1 MVQRFPIT
9 TLVPP
14 TVTPDRRLERVQH
27 RFRQAERMAGIGTWR
42 LTIEDNIC
50 EWSDHVFAIHGLE
63 VGPHPGLD
71 IALGFYP
78 PESRATVSDAVARTI
93 STGEPFLCETDLIT
107 ARGDR
112 RRVRAMG
119 EIELLDG
126 VPVAVIGVFQ
136 DISDHY
142 AIQQGLRLAAATDD
156 LTGLANRG
164 AFERHLSESITASR
178 LSGAALG
185 LLLIDL
191 DGFKAVNDAFGHPT
205 GDTVLRDVAGEL
217 RRHCRTDCFAA
228 RIGGDEFAMIV
239 GGVTASTQLDALV
252 AALLVSLRRPIR
264 RDGRKL
270 EVSASIGIA
279 WWTDDSDGSSDLIA
293 RADAALYDAKR
304 QDRGSARIFGN
315 RFIST
320 GVAKRVPLKAVG

>member
-1 MVQRFPIT
+1 MVDSAPISS
-9 TLVPP
+9 LVSP
-14 TVTPDRRLERVQH
+14 VDQDRRLERVQH

-42 LTIEDNIC
+42 LTLDDDRC
-50 EWSDHVFAIHGLE
+50 EWSDQVFAIHGLE

-71 IALGFYP
+71 AALAFYP
-78 PESRATVSDAVARTI
+78 PESRAMVADSVARTI
-93 STGEPFLCETDLIT
+93 STGEPFAYETDLIT

-112 RRVRAMG
+112 RRVRSMG

-142 AIQQGLRLAAATDD
+142 AIEQGLRHAAATDD

-164 AFERHLSESITASR
+164 AFERHLADSV
-178 LSGAALG
+178 AAGRANATPVG

-205 GDTVLRDVAGEL
+205 GDAVLRDVAGEL
-217 RRHCRTDCFAA
+217 RRNCHADCFSA
-228 RIGGDEFAMIV
+228 RIGGDEFAVVV
-239 GGVTASTQLDALV
+239 GGVTGCAQLDTLV
-252 AALLVSLRRPIR
+252 AALLVSLRRPIHR
-264 RDGRKL
+264 SGRKL

-279 WWTDDSDGSSDLIA
+279 WLGDDIEGSSDLIA

-304 QDRGSARIFGN
+304 QDRGSARMFGTH
-315 RFIST
+315 FITT
-320 GVAKRVPLKAVG
+320 GAAKRPPLSVVA